1 MTKEKFKNI
10 LFVCDYF
17 YPNPTS
23 IGVSVGKLVD
33 ELKERGC
40 NVSVLC
46 YSTDKE
52 KQVNDKNGV
61 KIYYINRK
69 LGDKLRSYGEK
80 SIDNFIGKVALKI
93 GIFLVRIGQII
104 YYPWFRL
111 SSLSVPIRYYIKIN
125 ELFKENRYD
134 MICSS
139 HSPFDGTLGSYMFKV
154 KNPNVFWTCYILD
167 SLTNKGDT
175 KHISTT
181 QNDKKGWKWEN
192 RFYSKA
198 DRIINIRCNDEH
210 NQKERYEVFRDKMF
224 IVDVPLMDTRNR
236 KAFSNYDKT
245 NKNKS
250 KTTIVYA
257 GRLLS
262 HLSSPEYLLNVFKN
276 LPIQLDCYLYFY
288 SSGDCK
294 NLVQSFA
301 KECEDRIKYRG
312 LVSHDELYSV
322 YDTADILVSIGSK
335 RPDMLPS
342 KIFEYMTM
350 GKKIIHVVK
359 GDGDVCVEHY
369 KKYPQAII
377 IDEREGILENVQ
389 KVIEFINKKE
399 VLVDMK
405 ELEKSFVENTPSY
418 SVDVILK

>member
-1 MTKEKFKNI
+1 MKERFKNI
-10 LFVCDYF
+10 LFVCDYY

-33 ELKERGC
+33 ELKDRGC
-40 NVSVLC
+40 KVSVLC

-52 KQVNDKNGV
+52 KQVNEHNGV

-69 LGDKLRSYGEK
+69 IGDKLKSYGEK
-80 SIDNFIGKVALKI
+80 NIDKFIGKVALKI
-93 GIFLVRIGQII
+93 GMTLIRIGQII

-125 ELFKENRYD
+125 KLYRENRYD

-139 HSPFDGTLGSYMFKV
+139 HSPFDGTLGSYLFKEN
-154 KNPNVFWTCYILD
+154 NPNVFWVCYILD

-175 KHISTT
+175 KFISTA
-181 QNDKKGWKWEN
+181 QNDKKGWKWEK

-198 DRIINIRCNDEH
+198 DRIINIRCNFEH
-210 NQKERYEVFRDKMF
+210 NQKERYDVYRDKMF
-224 IVDVPLMDTRNR
+224 IADVPLMDTRQK
-236 KAFSNYDKT
+236 KASSRIERT
-245 NKNKS
+245 SGKNG

-262 HLSSPEYLLNVFKN
+262 HLSSPEYLLKVIKN
-276 LPIQLDCYLYFY
+276 LPVQLDCCLYFY
-288 SSGDCK
+288 SNGDCK

-301 KECEDRIKYRG
+301 KDCEDRIKYTG
-312 LVSHDELYSV
+312 LVSHEELLSV
-322 YDTADILVSIGSK
+322 YDKADILVSIGSK

-350 GKKIIHVVK
+350 GKKIIHVAK
-359 GDGDVCVEHY
+359 GDGDVCVDHY
-369 KKYPQAII
+369 KKYPQALI
-377 IDEREGILENVQ
+377 IDEREEISESVR
-389 KVIEFINKKE
+389 KASDFIKEKE
-399 VLVDMK
+399 VNVDIK
-405 ELEKSFVENTPSY
+405 ELEKCFIENTPSY
-418 SVDVILK
+418 SADILLK